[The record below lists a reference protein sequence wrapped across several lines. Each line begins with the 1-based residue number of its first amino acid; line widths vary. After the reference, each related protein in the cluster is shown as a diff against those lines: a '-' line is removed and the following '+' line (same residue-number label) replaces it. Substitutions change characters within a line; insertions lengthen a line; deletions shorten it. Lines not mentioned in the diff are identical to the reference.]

1 MPRIYGLPSLS
12 LCVYTIAVR
21 IDSISYGVAGIFLG
35 ERTEMARSL
44 RDFRTFCSARRN
56 AMRLQQTE
64 AWAVAGEN
72 VRVARDPALASHGE
86 QPADARLDLGTLLFV
101 AFAVAI
107 LAMLVAWSFAA
118 RAEPLEVTANRNAEQ
133 TAFSDAEIA
142 DGFFKVAF
150 GAELEVKGNTNRIRK
165 FEKPVRVFVDD
176 RAGSRRR
183 ADIAAVVADIAARV
197 DHLDLKMTDDRPTAN
212 VVVTLVRDQ
221 DALRRTLRSL
231 YGRAQAAQIE
241 QRLVPE
247 CLSGFGE
254 DSAHRIDRAEVI
266 LSVNSGD
273 FRFLDCAYEEILQAL
288 GPINDDRSVPWTMFN
303 DEVQMGYFDVYDQYL
318 LNILYD
324 PRVRPGMTKQEL
336 DAVLP
341 DVLTTARAWVARTDP
356 ALGRETRADSDQ
368 RSHIAGVTQR
378 ERSSR
383 GSVDTATLVY
393 YRPQ

>member
-1 MPRIYGLPSLS
+1 M
-12 LCVYTIAVR
+12 
-21 IDSISYGVAGIFLG
+21 
-35 ERTEMARSL
+35 
-44 RDFRTFCSARRN
+44 
-56 AMRLQQTE
+56 
-64 AWAVAGEN
+64 
-72 VRVARDPALASHGE
+72 
-86 QPADARLDLGTLLFV
+86 
-101 AFAVAI
+101 AFATAI
-107 LAMLVAWSFAA
+107 LAILVAWSFAVRPA
-118 RAEPLEVTANRNAEQ
+118 RGEPLEVTANRSAEQ
-133 TAFSDAEIA
+133 TAFTDADIT
-142 DGFFKVAF
+142 DGFFKIAF
-150 GAELEVKGNTNRIRK
+150 GAELDVTGNANRIRK

-197 DHLDLKMTDDRPTAN
+197 DHLDLKMTDDRRAAN

-221 DALRRTLRSL
+221 DALRRTVRAF

-241 QRLVPE
+241 RRLLPE

-254 DSAHRIDRAEVI
+254 DANHGIERSEVI
-266 LSVNSGD
+266 LSVNSGE

-336 DAVLP
+336 NTVLP
-341 DVLTTARAWVARTDP
+341 DVLTSARAWVVHTNP
-356 ALGRETRADSDQ
+356 ALVRETRAHLD
-368 RSHIAGVTQR
+368 RP
-378 ERSSR
+378 
-383 GSVDTATLVY
+383 ATTPTLIS